1 MSEPSLKLSR
11 REFGMGLSALP
22 ALAPAA
28 RAASSGAPWD
38 APADVRK
45 VFVGVPTPTWPRP
58 DLNFEQEMGEISGRL
73 AALEAQHRSEVRFT
87 GGEWLKRVE
96 DVEPWARSL
105 TGADAVL
112 VLDLTSSTDPILQ
125 ALGKVDTPKLLFT
138 RPITGWSFMNGAR
151 WIQGGLKADMVASS
165 NYEDLVPLFPML
177 RAIHHL
183 KHSKVLVINNSRSGG
198 KEFTAQFGT
207 EMAYPAYADLKA
219 AFESIDVRRA
229 EKEGAEFARQAL
241 KVIEPSPGDI
251 RDAWRLYLGVRTLLE
266 KEKANAITI
275 DCLGGFRRG
284 DLPAYPC
291 VAWTMLNDQGMYGV
305 CESDIQSTMT
315 QLLLTSYSGKPGFVS
330 DPTFDTGRNEVIHA
344 HCVAATRM
352 RGTGGPPSPF
362 TLRSHMEDN
371 KGVSV
376 EVEMPVRETV
386 TCAVLSGARTL
397 LASTGEVTA
406 NVDSP
411 RGCRTK
417 IVTKVADARK
427 MVEGWTGGLHR
438 VIFYGDH
445 MEAAERM
452 GRLMGFK
459 VKREC

>member
-1 MSEPSLKLSR
+1 
-11 REFGMGLSALP
+11 
-22 ALAPAA
+22 
-28 RAASSGAPWD
+28 
-38 APADVRK
+38 
-45 VFVGVPTPTWPRP
+45 
-58 DLNFEQEMGEISGRL
+58 
-73 AALEAQHRSEVRFT
+73 
-87 GGEWLKRVE
+87 
-96 DVEPWARSL
+96 
-105 TGADAVL
+105 
-112 VLDLTSSTDPILQ
+112 
-125 ALGKVDTPKLLFT
+125 LFT
-138 RPITGWSFMNGAR
+138 RPITGWSFMNGAQ
-151 WIQGGLKADMVASS
+151 WIQSGAKADMVASS
-165 NYEDLVPLFPML
+165 NFEDLVPLFPML
-177 RAIHHL
+177 RTIHHL
-183 KHSKVLVINNSRSGG
+183 KHSKVLVINTSRSGG

-219 AFESIDVRRA
+219 AFESADLRKA
-229 EKEGAEFARQAL
+229 EKEGAELAAKAL
-241 KVIEPSPGDI
+241 KIVEPSSSDI
-251 RDAWRLYLGVRTLLE
+251 RDAWRLYLGVRALLE

-291 VAWTMLNDQGMYGV
+291 VAWSTLNDQGLYGV

-352 RGTGGPPSPF
+352 RGFGGPPSPF

-376 EVEMPVRETV
+376 EVEMPVRETI
-386 TCAVLSGARTL
+386 TCAVLNGPKTL

-417 IVTKVADARK
+417 IVTRVADARK

-438 VIFYGDH
+438 VLFYGDH

-452 GRLMGFK
+452 GRLMGFR
-459 VKREC
+459 VRREC